1 MDIVKQIAAINFD
14 EKKVT
19 PESALEEYLSTLAKS
34 SRRSRLFAMKT
45 VAKFFASRGVDV
57 SAEQLSTNFEIWVHL
72 DSAFILTL
80 YEWMMEKG
88 YSINSAQIVKSF
100 VFAQFKLLQQ
110 CEMITRDKLGSIYI
124 LTKTGRLSDG
134 KKPKWYG
141 RNGILSDE
149 QAYRLK
155 NNHDTNTVCGRRDK
169 VLMHI
174 LLDHGLRR
182 SEVVGLEIGNIDMVK
197 GIMSFYRSKTDTWT
211 TVKLTDDTL
220 AALKEHLKKDGIQR
234 GTLIQSVNRGDNI
247 EGPIK
252 SGVAINNIVKRV
264 VREVLKDEIEISAH
278 DCRHYWATKR
288 AEDGATALQLMKEG
302 GWTSLNSVMVYIHDK
317 VSK

>member
-1 MDIVKQIAAINFD
+1 M
-14 EKKVT
+14 
-19 PESALEEYLSTLAKS
+19 
-34 SRRSRLFAMKT
+34 
-45 VAKFFASRGVDV
+45 
-57 SAEQLSTNFEIWVHL
+57 
-72 DSAFILTL
+72 
-80 YEWMMEKG
+80 
-88 YSINSAQIVKSF
+88 
-100 VFAQFKLLQQ
+100 
-110 CEMITRDKLGSIYI
+110 
-124 LTKTGRLSDG
+124 TKTGRPSDG

-141 RNGILSDE
+141 RNGVLSDE
-149 QAYRLK
+149 QANRLK
-155 NNHDTNTVCGRRDK
+155 NNHDTGTVCGRRDK
-169 VLMHI
+169 LLMHI

-220 AALKEHLKKDGIQR
+220 AALKEHLKKDGIQQ

-264 VREVLKDEIEISAH
+264 VRDVLKDEIEISAH

-288 AEDGATALQLMKEG
+288 AEEGATALQLMREG
-302 GWTSLNSVMVYIHDK
+302 GWSSLNSVMVYIHDK